1 MASTAVTSAPVSAVF
16 DARYCASV
24 AIGISK
30 LRMTSEAK
38 FPAGI
43 DGQRLNAAWMIHGR
57 PMTVFALDCRMD
69 RGVVQADIFFVTL
82 NAGVSALILDGKVLP
97 VLDTA
102 EPVIAVGEVPAV
114 NSEVIRNQKAP
125 TDDN

>member
-1 MASTAVTSAPVSAVF
+1 MASTALTSAPVSAVF
-16 DARYCASV
+16 DARHCASV
-24 AIGISK
+24 AIGISQ

-43 DGQRLNAAWMIHGR
+43 DGQRLNAAWMIYGR

-69 RGVVQADIFFVTL
+69 RGFVQSYIFFVTL
-82 NAGVSALILDGKVLP
+82 NAGVFALILDGKVLP

-102 EPVIAVGEVPAV
+102 EPVIAVGEVSAM
-114 NSEVIRNQKAP
+114 NSEVIRN
-125 TDDN
+125 

>member
-1 MASTAVTSAPVSAVF
+1 MASTALTSAPVSAVF
-16 DARYCASV
+16 DARHGASV
-24 AIGISK
+24 AIRITK

-43 DGQRLNAAWMIHGR
+43 DGQRLNAAWMIYGR

-69 RGVVQADIFFVTL
+69 RYVVQLDIFFVTL

-102 EPVIAVGEVPAV
+102 EPVIAVGEVSAM
-114 NSEVIRNQKAP
+114 NSEVIWN
-125 TDDN
+125 